1 MESTARR
8 AAQMLRQ
15 HPLLLSAPWLVV
27 SAAGF
32 IVTRIVQQI
41 LNRLYPLVSL
51 HTMSAAG
58 YAAQDAAASN
68 NMIASFI
75 RMVAIDSILILESA
89 FEVIAL
95 ALMVLMVKQLATQ
108 GSDTF
113 FAALER
119 LRKIPS
125 VAGILLKFF
134 AIVLLLDFATTL
146 VAELPVILYVPLT
159 MSMHMMPHFLP
170 RWVMVLSAD
179 LGTLLFVLCVM
190 PVFLKLVFRLQ
201 RPSASG
207 QETHA
212 GLLPRAMIYGALVI
226 VVQVALGLLM
236 RPMQKP
242 LGITPAIGALMGHSL
257 IGLVTNLVASLP
269 TIECIVAI
277 ALMVMDAAE
286 PVSDGELA

>member
-1 MESTARR
+1 MGSTARR
-8 AAQMLRQ
+8 TFLILRQ

-89 FEVIAL
+89 FKVIVL
-95 ALMVLMVKQLATQ
+95 ALMVLMIKQLATH
-108 GSDTF
+108 GVDTF
-113 FAALER
+113 SAALER
-119 LRKIPS
+119 LRNIPS

-134 AIVLLLDFATTL
+134 AIVLLLNFAATL
-146 VAELPVILYVPLT
+146 VAELPVILYVPLS
-159 MSMHMMPHFLP
+159 MSMNMSPHFPP
-170 RWVMVLSAD
+170 RWVVVLSAD

-190 PVFLKLVFRLQ
+190 PFFLRLVFRLQ

-207 QETHA
+207 QETPI

-226 VVQVALGLLM
+226 GLQVALGLLM

-242 LGITPAIGALMGHSL
+242 LGITPTMGALIGQSL
-257 IGLVTNLVASLP
+257 IGLLTNLVASLP
-269 TIECIVAI
+269 TIACVVAI
-277 ALMVMDAAE
+277 ALMVMDTEE
-286 PVSDGELA
+286 PVTDGEPA